1 VSLVPAIPVDSLR
14 TTLHGLDYVGVAVFA
29 ISGALAAARR
39 RHDVITFVVFSV
51 ITGMGGGTLRDLLI
65 GAPVF
70 WVHSGIYLWVCLGAA
85 LAVWVVGERPW
96 RYAALNWFDA
106 IGLAAYAAI
115 GSAKALSYG
124 VSPVVAVA
132 MGILTAT
139 FGGILRDL
147 FAGEPSVLLRRE
159 IYVTAALLS
168 ASLYVGLSWLG
179 IDPRI
184 AAGAAFVGGFA
195 LRAGAIARGWTLPGF
210 EVRDA

>member
-1 VSLVPAIPVDSLR
+1 VSLATALPIDQLRASL
-14 TTLHGLDYVGVAVFA
+14 HALDYVGVAVFA
-29 ISGALAAARR
+29 VSGALAAARR

-85 LAVWVVGERPW
+85 LAVWIVGERPW
-96 RYAALNWFDA
+96 RHAALNWFDA

-115 GSAKALSYG
+115 GSAKAFSYG

-132 MGILTAT
+132 MGIMTAT

-168 ASLYVGLSWLG
+168 ASVYVGLFWLG
-179 IDPRI
+179 VDPWI
-184 AAGAAFVGGFA
+184 AAAAAFVSGFI